1 MKKALIGTLLSVA
14 IVICAVPALAADKPF
29 TQFIPAESVEL
40 DGYSIEIADDVEGTI
55 DGKAI
60 TCIIKGEDAYSDGF
74 TLTFEVPK
82 EGDYTIW
89 GRVYYPSISNNS
101 VYYSV
106 DDEESRV
113 WDFVDEDDENSPCYK
128 SWQYFYLTDRVSD
141 LYEDEK
147 MYGPWTIENNEWRH
161 TPNVLHLTA
170 GLHSIHF
177 AGRETMWY
185 IDEFVITELS
195 VEQYDPN
202 AFDGNNSF
210 AECKFCGT
218 EWKHYCKDIFALT
231 GQTAENYYNTVLYP
245 AATATETSAETTA
258 ETAAESPEPEAPDE
272 TQDAEPESAPTAA
285 DSAVTTAPQTFDFGV
300 AAVFAAV
307 ISALGLSLSRK
318 K

>member
-1 MKKALIGTLLSVA
+1 MKKALIVTLLCA
-14 IVICAVPALAADKPF
+14 AFLICAIPVTAADKPF
-29 TQFIPAESVEL
+29 TKFIPAESVEL
-40 DGYSIEIADDVEGTI
+40 DGFSIEVVDDVEGTI
-55 DGKAI
+55 DGKAV
-60 TCIIKGEDAYSDGF
+60 TCIIGGENAYSDGF
-74 TLTFEVPK
+74 TLTFEVPA

-106 DDEESRV
+106 DDEESKV
-113 WDFVDEDDENSPCYK
+113 WDFVDEDDSDSPCYK
-128 SWQYFYLTDRVSD
+128 SWQYFYLTDRVPD

-170 GLHSIHF
+170 GQHSIHF

-231 GQTAENYYNTVLYP
+231 GQTAEDHYNTVLYP
-245 AATATETSAETTA
+245 AD
-258 ETAAESPEPEAPDE
+258 TAADTAAKTEAADE
-272 TQDAEPESAPTAA
+272 TQEAEPESVPPAA
-285 DSAVTTAPQTFDFGV
+285 DSAVTTAPQTFDIGIF
-300 AAVFAAV
+300 AVFSAV
-307 ISALGLSLSRK
+307 ISAFGFSFSRK